1 MFMDAKKRIDELTE
15 LLLKYNYEYY
25 NLNQSSVSDS
35 EYDALMRELIS
46 LENLYPQYKN
56 SNSPTSHVGGTI
68 SSDFKK
74 IKHVPAMLSLSNVYN
89 ESEINN
95 FTKRVQELVSN
106 NKLSYN
112 LECKIDGLSIAL
124 KYKNGILI
132 QASTRGDGQIGEDI
146 TENAYNIKEIPQK
159 INYEKD
165 IEVRGEVYMSIASFN
180 KLNQIKASKNEELFA
195 NPRNAASGSLRQ
207 LDANITKE
215 RNLSCFIYTL
225 VDPQEHNINN
235 QHDALLFM
243 QSLGFVINKE
253 HSLAYSNQ
261 DIYDY
266 IAKIGNKRKDLEY
279 DIDGV
284 VIKVNEFS
292 YYDLIG
298 YTAKAPKW
306 ATAYKFPPEEV
317 PTKLLDITFTVGR
330 TGRITPNAILEPV
343 KVAGSTI
350 RKTTLHNED
359 FIIEKDLKINDIV
372 YIRKAGDV
380 IPEVVRVDLSKRG
393 PHCIDFKMIDKCPIC
408 QEPIYREIDKSQHVC
423 LNTNCPAR
431 LFESICHFCE
441 RKAMN
446 IEGLGAES
454 IKQFMDLGYI
464 KSISDIYNLKTYEY
478 ELKHLPGFGDL
489 SINNLLS
496 AIEKSK
502 ENSLEK
508 LIFGLG
514 ILEVGEKTAK
524 ILANEF
530 SNMDNLKNASLEEL
544 ESINN
549 IGPIMADA
557 IYHYFQ
563 EKKNLELIEKL
574 KSYSVNMVNKN
585 IVHLDNTSYFA
596 NKTIVLTG
604 ILTMMGRNEM
614 TSILESMGA
623 KVTSSVT
630 SKTNLV
636 IVGENPGSKYEKAKT
651 LNIEILNEND
661 LHELLLKEGK
671 ILF

>member
-1 MFMDAKKRIDELTE
+1 MDAKKRIDELTE

-266 IAKIGNKRKDLEY
+266 I
-279 DIDGV
+279 V
-284 VIKVNEFS
+284 
-292 YYDLIG
+292 
-298 YTAKAPKW
+298 
-306 ATAYKFPPEEV
+306 
-317 PTKLLDITFTVGR
+317 
-330 TGRITPNAILEPV
+330 
-343 KVAGSTI
+343 
-350 RKTTLHNED
+350 
-359 FIIEKDLKINDIV
+359 
-372 YIRKAGDV
+372 
-380 IPEVVRVDLSKRG
+380 
-393 PHCIDFKMIDKCPIC
+393 
-408 QEPIYREIDKSQHVC
+408 
-423 LNTNCPAR
+423 
-431 LFESICHFCE
+431 E
-441 RKAMN
+441 R
-446 IEGLGAES
+446 
-454 IKQFMDLGYI
+454 
-464 KSISDIYNLKTYEY
+464 
-478 ELKHLPGFGDL
+478 
-489 SINNLLS
+489 
-496 AIEKSK
+496 
-502 ENSLEK
+502 
-508 LIFGLG
+508 
-514 ILEVGEKTAK
+514 
-524 ILANEF
+524 
-530 SNMDNLKNASLEEL
+530 
-544 ESINN
+544 
-549 IGPIMADA
+549 
-557 IYHYFQ
+557 
-563 EKKNLELIEKL
+563 
-574 KSYSVNMVNKN
+574 
-585 IVHLDNTSYFA
+585 
-596 NKTIVLTG
+596 
-604 ILTMMGRNEM
+604 
-614 TSILESMGA
+614 
-623 KVTSSVT
+623 
-630 SKTNLV
+630 
-636 IVGENPGSKYEKAKT
+636 
-651 LNIEILNEND
+651 
-661 LHELLLKEGK
+661 
-671 ILF
+671 